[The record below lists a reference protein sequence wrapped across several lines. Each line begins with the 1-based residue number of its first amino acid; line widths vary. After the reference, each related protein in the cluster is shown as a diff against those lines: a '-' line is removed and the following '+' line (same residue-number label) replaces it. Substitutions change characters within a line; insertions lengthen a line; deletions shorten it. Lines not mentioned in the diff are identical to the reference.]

1 MRLLFNDVD
10 ILLWYSTIY
19 PFRWVLFFGF
29 LIFFI
34 AIMVLK
40 DKSNMDCIFFFE
52 SYIAEFVEIL

>member
-19 PFRWVLFFGF
+19 PFRWVLIFGF
-29 LIFFI
+29 LIFVI

-40 DKSNMDCIFFFE
+40 DKSNMDYIFFFE
-52 SYIAEFVEIL
+52 SYIAGFVEIV